1 MNTDVSS
8 ILGTGSLMVAA
19 AVLALALIVR
29 GDLVPVGMREGGGRW
44 FLGGAL
50 GVGVVAFTIKLAV
63 IALVSTFPAQTIGA
77 REPASRRPS
86 VQAVAPTPVPLPA
99 ARAFRPHAWQ
109 ALPEQAPAPP
119 DNPTTADKAALGERL
134 FHDPALSADH
144 TVSCATC
151 HAVRTGA
158 GDDGTRTAVGITRTP
173 GARNTPTV
181 FNAAFQARLFW
192 DGRASS
198 LEQQARGP
206 LVNPDEMG
214 MPSLEAVEQRV
225 RADATY
231 RAAFDRAFGP
241 GTAITIDRITQAIA
255 SYERTL
261 VTADTPYDRFVR
273 GDPAALSAAQ
283 QRGMWQ
289 FQAVGCAT
297 CHSGPNF
304 SGASVLGQ
312 RAPFMPLMVERSDL
326 AVQRGLGNDK
336 GLAGADAAAGIW
348 RVPSL
353 RNVALTGPY
362 FHNGSVGDLD
372 EAVRIMAA
380 TQLNAR
386 VGDDP
391 SAPSVKLWWSPET
404 QSFMH
409 FERRRVTERDVA
421 DIVAFLKA
429 LSSDSLV
436 GRLPK

>member
-19 AVLALALIVR
+19 AVLAITLIVR
-29 GDLVPVGMREGGGRW
+29 GDLVPAGMREGGGRW
-44 FLGGAL
+44 FLGGGL
-50 GVGVVAFTIKLAV
+50 GVGVIAFTIKLAV

-77 REPASRRPS
+77 RGPTPRLSS
-86 VQAVAPTPVPLPA
+86 VQAPSPSAAVPLK
-99 ARAFRPHAWQ
+99 PHVWE
-109 ALPEQAPAPP
+109 ALPEHAPAPP
-119 DNPTTADKAALGERL
+119 DNPTTPNKAALGERL
-134 FHDPALSADH
+134 FHDPALSDDR

-151 HAVRTGA
+151 HDVRTGA
-158 GDDGTRTAVGITRTP
+158 GDDSARTAIGITRIP
-173 GARNTPTV
+173 GDRNTPTV

-231 RAAFDRAFGP
+231 RPAFDRAFGP
-241 GTAITIDRITQAIA
+241 DSAITIDTITQAIA

-261 VTADTPYDRFVR
+261 VTSDTPYDRFVR
-273 GDPAALSAAQ
+273 GDATALSEAQ

-289 FQAVGCAT
+289 FQALGCAT

-304 SGASVLGQ
+304 SGASVLGP
-312 RAPFMPLMVERSDL
+312 RAPFMPLMVERSDIAL
-326 AVQRGLGNDK
+326 HRGLGNDK
-336 GLAGADAAAGIW
+336 GLAGANATAGIW

-362 FHNGSVGDLD
+362 FHNGAVDDLD

-386 VGDDP
+386 IGEHP
-391 SAPSVKLWWSPET
+391 SAPSVKLWWSAET

-409 FERRRVTERDVA
+409 FERRRVTDQDVA

-429 LSSDSLV
+429 LSSDSLA
-436 GRLPK
+436 RRPRT